1 MSLAFDV
8 SRWWPAPLLPRRDGR
23 DLALLFVVAALSL
36 LAGLAAVGALAG
48 HRAAEGWRTELTGS
62 ATVVVRAQGTETADE
77 AAARAADVVSG
88 VKGVAEARALEAAK
102 AQALIAPWIGP
113 GALPA
118 DLPTPRLV
126 AVDLDPK
133 APASAADHRCGAEGP
148 RGRRRRRRS
157 QPLVG
162 ADHARRGG
170 DRGDR
175 RGASSR

>member
-8 SRWWPAPLLPRRDGR
+8 NRWWPAPLLPRQDGR

-62 ATVVVRAQGTETADE
+62 ATVIVRAQGTETADE

-88 VKGVAEARALEAAK
+88 VKGVTEARALEAAK

-113 GALPA
+113 GGLPP

-126 AVDLDPK
+126 AIDLDRK
-133 APASAADHRCGAEGP
+133 ASPPARPSP
-148 RGRRRRRRS
+148 R
-157 QPLVG
+157 P
-162 ADHARRGG
+162 
-170 DRGDR
+170 
-175 RGASSR
+175 